1 MPSFSQSFMCFSKG
15 TALKL
20 VLRMISYVYQ
30 IFHIVRPREVPVHLN
45 GHSSPFYDTR
55 IADQD
60 CSFIQLQK
68 TFDIEHSTIQLISSM
83 DVTKL
88 VVAWSGTNVWH
99 LEQSVH
105 VVKVSDDQN
114 SCYIVLE
121 KIVWPKKLS
130 IGCYKQTKK
139 TYSAPTQ
146 CLVEN
151 VPTGSKCCQHY
162 IGSNVAKVLC
172 WLNVS
177 IK

>member
-68 TFDIEHSTIQLISSM
+68 TFDIEYSTISSM
-83 DVTKL
+83 AVTKL
-88 VVAWSGTNVWH
+88 VVTGSGTNVWH

-121 KIVWPKKLS
+121 KIV
-130 IGCYKQTKK
+130 
-139 TYSAPTQ
+139 
-146 CLVEN
+146 
-151 VPTGSKCCQHY
+151 
-162 IGSNVAKVLC
+162 
-172 WLNVS
+172 
-177 IK
+177 